1 MSGSGIKNK
10 SGLQR
15 FIYPT
20 RKSAVLD
27 ADSTLSDRYQTTVP
41 KLILQALAL
50 RRWEKI
56 HYQFQATGE
65 VAISRS
71 DVVLEEGPML
81 VIFLAFVAR
90 DMATRPK
97 LRPRCAT
104 VDRWCTTAHW
114 PSVIGVVTVPLW
126 HASAAF
132 LTRQGYAL
140 FLTAVQKCESPAIG
154 LKTTEFSALRLVG
167 ETGAILCGMVKV
179 SCGTNVVRRIL
190 APSSHATKTSAVSQR
205 LARR

>member
-50 RRWEKI
+50 RQWEKI

-97 LRPRCAT
+97 RIQMIDGALMKRARALVAGMQVGLDAPLSTDGVRPR
-104 VDRWCTTAHW
+104 
-114 PSVIGVVTVPLW
+114 
-126 HASAAF
+126 
-132 LTRQGYAL
+132 
-140 FLTAVQKCESPAIG
+140 
-154 LKTTEFSALRLVG
+154 
-167 ETGAILCGMVKV
+167 TGRV
-179 SCGTNVVRRIL
+179 SLG
-190 APSSHATKTSAVSQR
+190 S
-205 LARR
+205 